1 MRDWVSQKKAAV
13 EMGERKEQEARPST
27 VSSEYP
33 SGIAGQAADAGNS
46 EE

>member
-1 MRDWVSQKKAAV
+1 MRDWVSRKKAAV
-13 EMGERKEQEARPST
+13 DMREGKEQEARPSV
-27 VSSEYP
+27 VSLKHP